1 MGFDL
6 PQPAPN
12 LMSRRSRTGS
22 SSLTQR
28 RRVRRNG
35 NTEDDVPSLAN
46 AVGHARIST
55 IVAALV
61 DTNVLVYRF
70 DPRDRRK
77 QEIADSLLRT
87 GIASDSIRIPHQA
100 LVEFYR
106 AVTRSNS
113 GYRRLLEDN
122 DALRETEE
130 MLAQFSILFPDES
143 VVRTALRGMAAYQL
157 SWFDAHMWAYAE
169 AFGLSE
175 LISEDFQH
183 GRLYGSVRVV
193 NPFK

>member
-1 MGFDL
+1 M
-6 PQPAPN
+6 
-12 LMSRRSRTGS
+12 
-22 SSLTQR
+22 
-28 RRVRRNG
+28 
-35 NTEDDVPSLAN
+35 
-46 AVGHARIST
+46 
-55 IVAALV
+55 AALV

-77 QEIADSLLRT
+77 QDIADSLLRT
-87 GIASDSIRIPHQA
+87 GIAADSIRIPHQA

-113 GYRRLLEDN
+113 GYGRLLEDN
-122 DALRETEE
+122 DARRETAE

-157 SWFDAHMWAYAE
+157 SWFDAHIWAYAE

>member
-1 MGFDL
+1 
-6 PQPAPN
+6 
-12 LMSRRSRTGS
+12 
-22 SSLTQR
+22 LTQR
-28 RRVRRNG
+28 RRVGRNG
-35 NTEDDVPSLAN
+35 NTEDDVPFPVN
-46 AVGHARIST
+46 AVGHERIST

-113 GYRRLLEDN
+113 GYRRLLEDT